1 MMRSESTSAFGH
13 PSETKPTFGGFTFMR
28 RVRAGAGVAERV
40 LRGLLSVAEFG
51 MRGLYPR
58 ANRQAISVCVLGR
71 SAAENVSCD
80 PEGVGVGLDGVRD
93 WIRIT
98 TADGDRN
105 RDSATTAKLE
115 DRPVA
120 LHQALEGEVE
130 AAQLVAPER
139 IDPRQ
144 VEHQVRTEGAHRIQ
158 RVCERANIAAVICA
172 VRQANV
178 EIRWHFTKGEVFLPV
193 HTENESAGVSGEQGS
208 VPISLVH

>member
-80 PEGVGVGLDGVRD
+80 PEGVGVGLDGVGDR
-93 WIRIT
+93 IRVPA
-98 TADGDRN
+98 ADGD
-105 RDSATTAKLE
+105 
-115 DRPVA
+115 
-120 LHQALEGEVE
+120 
-130 AAQLVAPER
+130 
-139 IDPRQ
+139 
-144 VEHQVRTEGAHRIQ
+144 
-158 RVCERANIAAVICA
+158 
-172 VRQANV
+172 
-178 EIRWHFTKGEVFLPV
+178 
-193 HTENESAGVSGEQGS
+193 
-208 VPISLVH
+208 